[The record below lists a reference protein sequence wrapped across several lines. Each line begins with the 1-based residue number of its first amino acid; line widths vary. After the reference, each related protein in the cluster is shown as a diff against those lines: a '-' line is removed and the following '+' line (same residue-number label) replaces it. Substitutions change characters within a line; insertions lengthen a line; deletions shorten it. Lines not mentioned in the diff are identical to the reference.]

1 VLHNAKQ
8 RRELHKENLRSELI
22 TAAHKLVQEE
32 GYDALT
38 IRKLAARVGM
48 APMSVYSY
56 FKDKQ
61 EILYALAEDAFE
73 GLARRIEQNR
83 PDDPLDALRAVMIE
97 YAAFGLG
104 NPNEYR
110 IVAGTEHMTPPEKLE
125 PGQPDER
132 NPAME
137 LLIGRIE
144 ACVKAGK
151 LRGDPRAI
159 ATMMWAIGH
168 GAILLLI
175 SFPSYKFG
183 DPQQFVERMYDLALA
198 GFKSGPIAPLS
209 DEPATC

>member
-1 VLHNAKQ
+1 MDNAKQ
-8 RRELHKENLRSELI
+8 RRELRKANLRTELI
-22 TAAHKLVQEE
+22 AAAHKLVQDE

-38 IRKLAARVGM
+38 IRKLAQRADM

-56 FKDKQ
+56 FSDKQ

-73 GLARRIEQNR
+73 GLAQRIEKNR
-83 PDDPLDALRAVMIE
+83 PDDPLEALRAVMIE

-104 NPNEYR
+104 NPDEYR
-110 IVAGTEHMTPPEKLE
+110 IVAGSEHMTPPEKLE

-144 ACVKAGK
+144 ACVTAGK
-151 LRGDPRAI
+151 LSGDPRAI

-168 GAILLLI
+168 GAISLLI
-175 SFPSYKFG
+175 SFPSYPFG
-183 DPQQFVERMYDLALA
+183 DAQTFVERMYDLALA
-198 GFKSGPIAPLS
+198 GFTSQHIPPLS